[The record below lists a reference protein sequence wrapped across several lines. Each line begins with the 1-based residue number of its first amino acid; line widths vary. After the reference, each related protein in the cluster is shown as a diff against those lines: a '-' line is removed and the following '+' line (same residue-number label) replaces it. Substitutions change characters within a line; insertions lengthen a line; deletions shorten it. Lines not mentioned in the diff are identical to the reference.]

1 MKLKTAAHRA
11 AVFALKEYIIIEKP
25 LHIFLFFLTY
35 MYEGPFNKLERR

>member
-11 AVFALKEYIIIEKP
+11 AVFALKKFIKP

-35 MYEGPFNKLERR
+35 MYEGPFNKLERRR